1 MANQNKKIVLMS
13 HDASIQGGAQ
23 GCLSDLVKGLKAM
36 YPHYEIY
43 LISPKERGLVE
54 ELKPYINGYAII
66 KQPWW
71 MVISF
76 KKPLIKPF
84 FRFFRILKYAFKT
97 LKYLQRIKPDIVM
110 TNTIASP
117 VTALASKW
125 GDYTH
130 FWFVHEVPP
139 HIGIYSYL
147 YAEKRI
153 LRWLD
158 HLSKSVFVVSDYTFN
173 YYKPYIS
180 GINRLQKIH
189 VAVGTELVR
198 KKHSQ
203 HSQYTLLQ
211 IGHFDD
217 NKGQEDAVRAAKLLV
232 SRFNL
237 DFHLFLVG
245 ATEENYTDY
254 ISDLIQENG
263 LESYVSMVKYTN
275 DISTYYE
282 QADVLLVCSR
292 SETLSK
298 VDIEAQKMGLPV
310 IATDIEAN
318 KEQIQNNF
326 NGILY
331 RRGNVDDL
339 ASAINR
345 LSDSGLRRKMG
356 MNALDFM
363 SDKYTMKEYVS
374 EFVVATGL

>member
-125 GDYTH
+125 GNYTH

-147 YAEKRI
+147 YAEKKN

-232 SRFNL
+232 SKFNL

>member
-1 MANQNKKIVLMS
+1 MTNQNKKIVLMS

-43 LISPKERGLVE
+43 LISPKDRGLVE

-125 GDYTH
+125 GNYTH

-203 HSQYTLLQ
+203 HSRYTLLQ

-254 ISDLIQENG
+254 ISGLIQKNG
-263 LESYVSMVKYTN
+263 LESYVSMVKYTT
-275 DISTYYE
+275 DISAYYE

-318 KEQIQNNF
+318 REQVQNDF
-326 NGILY
+326 NGVLY
-331 RRGNVDDL
+331 KRGNVDNL

-345 LSDSGLRRKMG
+345 LSDPVLRRKMG

-374 EFVVATGL
+374 EFVAATGL

>member
-125 GDYTH
+125 GNYTH

-203 HSQYTLLQ
+203 HSRYTLLQ

-232 SRFNL
+232 SKFNL